1 VHSGGPGQQLRL
13 QSAAIDQS
21 SGDHDPSGTLRL
33 DRRPQVSHPQDLAA
47 EAEAD
52 PEPDQPSFKRR
63 GYLPVVDQSGL
74 GNPEPEQ
81 ARYAGLVGSDSGG
94 IEQLQAHE
102 PVGGAALRELP
113 KAIDLSGGYRHH
125 QLAAAQDGDPL
136 LGGKLEELTP
146 AAAAQL
152 GPL

>member
-1 VHSGGPGQQLRL
+1 MHSGGPGQQLRL
-13 QSAAIDQS
+13 QPAAIDQS

-74 GNPEPEQ
+74 
-81 ARYAGLVGSDSGG
+81 
-94 IEQLQAHE
+94 
-102 PVGGAALRELP
+102 ELP